1 MPAVARAKAHN
12 DSQLEL
18 FAFSLPRL
26 PNHEIPDAIRPD
38 GREALGEHLPKMVA
52 ELEAKG
58 QLHAM
63 LLEAEEKT
71 EAELDSL
78 RRHFIQ
84 QGLTPRQAQDRAW
97 EIVRERYIY
106 LPPEQD

>member
-1 MPAVARAKAHN
+1 MKTPLTGYGLLAEKHWR
-12 DSQLEL
+12 QWC
-18 FAFSLPRL
+18 PRL
-26 PNHEIPDAIRPD
+26 
-38 GREALGEHLPKMVA
+38 VT

-58 QLHAM
+58 QLHAL

-84 QGLTPRQAQDRAW
+84 QGLTARQAHDWAW
-97 EIVRERYIY
+97 EIVRERYIF
-106 LPPEQD
+106 LQPETE

>member
-1 MPAVARAKAHN
+1 MKTPLTTYGRLAEKHWR
-12 DSQLEL
+12 QWC
-18 FAFSLPRL
+18 PRL
-26 PNHEIPDAIRPD
+26 
-38 GREALGEHLPKMVA
+38 VT

-97 EIVRERYIY
+97 EIVRERYIF
-106 LPPEQD
+106 LAPEQD